1 MTESAPTPDIE
12 VPPLSPERLAEV
24 REAID
29 RVRRG
34 DYSQTITWDE
44 IADELGL

>member
-12 VPPLSPERLAEV
+12 VPPLPPERLAEV

>member
-1 MTESAPTPDIE
+1 MTEPAPSSEDQ
-12 VPPLSPERLAEV
+12 VPPMPPERLAEI

-34 DYSQTITWDE
+34 DYSQTVTWDE
-44 IADELGL
+44 IAAELGL

>member
-1 MTESAPTPDIE
+1 MTEPALTPEVE
-12 VPPLSPERLAEV
+12 VPPVPPERLAEI

-34 DYSQTITWDE
+34 DYSETVTWEE
-44 IADELGL
+44 IADELDL

>member
-1 MTESAPTPDIE
+1 MSESAPTPE
-12 VPPLSPERLAEV
+12 VQVPPLQPEELAEI

-34 DYSQTITWDE
+34 DYSQTVTWDE
-44 IADELGL
+44 IAAELGL

>member
-12 VPPLSPERLAEV
+12 VPQLPPERLAEV